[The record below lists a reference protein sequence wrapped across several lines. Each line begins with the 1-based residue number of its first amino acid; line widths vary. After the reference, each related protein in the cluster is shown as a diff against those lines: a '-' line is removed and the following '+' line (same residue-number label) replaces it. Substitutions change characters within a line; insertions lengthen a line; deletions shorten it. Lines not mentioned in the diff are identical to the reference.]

1 MTRYQPRHSSRY
13 RESER
18 TAPVRWRA
26 RRWTA
31 ITAVVMTLLI
41 WVAIATSG
49 GIDVAWRTLSGEDLK
64 ERDAEIRAEFDTEA
78 SGSSESVTETAGD

>member
-1 MTRYQPRHSSRY
+1 
-13 RESER
+13 
-18 TAPVRWRA
+18 
-26 RRWTA
+26 
-31 ITAVVMTLLI
+31 MTLLI